1 MRVCQT
7 CSAVYG
13 LIEQARDKALAKIDA
28 QEDRLRRQNH
38 RSSSSSPDRRS
49 LSPDRNKG
57 GLGDSLSNPSME
69 SPESEALALAAAAIN
84 SVTKGDVSELRSF
97 RHPPPAVTMV
107 TSAVMILLHGV
118 ALPWDDAKRVML
130 ADGFVR
136 SMLEVTP
143 ETITPKQLKALMPY
157 LRSPV
162 FRPEA
167 VAPVSLCAAKFCAW
181 VLGTLE
187 AYKWQSGQ
195 GHVRLSL
202 VEPRDLPQQKGG
214 NQKHLQLQNSSS
226 YSDNHSSVDMS
237 SGKLRRKRSDMR
249 NTATSATSG
258 IGPASP
264 ESKRR
269 PPRLPEPS
277 AMVPRGPSEGQ
288 EASAA
293 AKAAYNRA
301 LEPSATHASAPPTLE
316 DEEAARRQ
324 RLGKRIAQGR
334 QMTRLAGGSGPGASL
349 GEDSTVFT
357 CSDGITKMPY
367 EVWSMLT

>member
-1 MRVCQT
+1 
-7 CSAVYG
+7 
-13 LIEQARDKALAKIDA
+13 
-28 QEDRLRRQNH
+28 
-38 RSSSSSPDRRS
+38 
-49 LSPDRNKG
+49 
-57 GLGDSLSNPSME
+57 
-69 SPESEALALAAAAIN
+69 
-84 SVTKGDVSELRSF
+84 
-97 RHPPPAVTMV
+97 MV

-136 SMLEVTP
+136 SMLDVTP
-143 ETITPKQLKALMPY
+143 DTITPKQLKALMPY

-202 VEPRDLPQQKGG
+202 VEPRDLPQRGGG
-214 NQKHLQLQNSSS
+214 NTKSLQLQNGS
-226 YSDNHSSVDMS
+226 YSDNSSSSSVDMS
-237 SGKLRRKRSDMR
+237 SGKLRRKRSDVR
-249 NTATSATSG
+249 NNASSSSSG
-258 IGPASP
+258 LIPTSP

-277 AMVPRGPSEGQ
+277 AMVPRGPSGGQ
-288 EASAA
+288 EASLA
-293 AKAAYNRA
+293 AKNAYNRA

-334 QMTRLAGGSGPGASL
+334 QMTRLAGGAGPGASL
-349 GEDSTVFT
+349 GEDATVFT

-367 EVWSMLT
+367 EVWTECKQE